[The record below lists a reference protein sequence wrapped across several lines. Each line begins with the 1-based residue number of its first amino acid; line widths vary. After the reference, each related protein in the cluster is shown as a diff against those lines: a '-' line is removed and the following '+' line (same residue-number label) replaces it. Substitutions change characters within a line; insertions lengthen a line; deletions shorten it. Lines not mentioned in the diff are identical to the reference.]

1 MANLKTLSE
10 NFILIGEALINKDP
24 SKYVKEEPSG
34 KSGWM
39 KKTINLGV
47 KISNTNKIYV
57 GHEAGYWSNET
68 VEATKGLTGVDE
80 RGKSKKKENF
90 IYNGE
95 MVDGEWVADNIRF
108 EDRFTQEALDKVPY
122 YKRIRVAL
130 EPEMINT
137 NDETGEIVK
146 QVKKDDNGNIV
157 YKEKD
162 FLFVGDA
169 IDYIKEH
176 LVANQRIYVYGQ
188 SEINQYISKHDG
200 KLKTNIVR
208 KIQQIRVARADEENQ
223 AVGTTNFY
231 FEKEGFDKS
240 EFNKERKYYIQGYR
254 TYKNDDKVV
263 VPVPMNFIL
272 DFSSPNVNW
281 EDEEVKERVEY
292 LVDVFESAK
301 RDKVYLTQWRYMLF
315 EGNEEVEITEK
326 DLSKDLQKRIKLG
339 FITLEQA
346 IKQTRNSSVG
356 DKVKEIKLVMPLGED
371 DKVEMEDMT
380 TDDLIP
386 PPIEENK
393 ITNIET
399 KKDEAVEK
407 QKSDVTAK
415 FDSMFK

>member
-24 SKYVKEEPSG
+24 SKYIKEEPSG

-47 KISNTNKIYV
+47 KISSTNKIYV
-57 GHEAGYWSNET
+57 GQEAGYWSDET

-95 MVDGEWVADNIRF
+95 MVDDKWVADNIRF

-137 NDETGEIVK
+137 NDDNGEIIK
-146 QVKKDDNGNIV
+146 QIKKDDSGNII

-162 FLFVGDA
+162 FLFIGDA

-240 EFNKERKYYIQGYR
+240 EFNKEKKYYIQGYR
-254 TYKNDDKVV
+254 TYKNDDKVI
-263 VPVPMNFIL
+263 VPVPINFIL
-272 DFSSPNVNW
+272 DFSNPNVNW
-281 EDEEVKERVEY
+281 EDEEIKERVEY

-315 EGNEEVEITEK
+315 EGNEEVEVTEK

-346 IKQTRNSSVG
+346 IKQARGSSIG

-371 DKVEMEDMT
+371 DKVEMEDLT

>member
-1 MANLKTLSE
+1 
-10 NFILIGEALINKDP
+10 
-24 SKYVKEEPSG
+24 
-34 KSGWM
+34 
-39 KKTINLGV
+39 
-47 KISNTNKIYV
+47 
-57 GHEAGYWSNET
+57 
-68 VEATKGLTGVDE
+68 
-80 RGKSKKKENF
+80 
-90 IYNGE
+90 
-95 MVDGEWVADNIRF
+95 
-108 EDRFTQEALDKVPY
+108 
-122 YKRIRVAL
+122 
-130 EPEMINT
+130 MINT
-137 NDETGEIVK
+137 NDDNGEIVK
-146 QVKKDDNGNIV
+146 QTKKDDSGNII

-240 EFNKERKYYIQGYR
+240 EFNKEKKYYIQGYR

-263 VPVPMNFIL
+263 VPVPINFIL
-272 DFSSPNVNW
+272 DFSNPNVNW
-281 EDEEVKERVEY
+281 EDEEIKERVEY

-315 EGNEEVEITEK
+315 EGNEEVEVTEK

-346 IKQTRNSSVG
+346 IKQARGSSIG

-371 DKVEMEDMT
+371 DKVEMEDLT